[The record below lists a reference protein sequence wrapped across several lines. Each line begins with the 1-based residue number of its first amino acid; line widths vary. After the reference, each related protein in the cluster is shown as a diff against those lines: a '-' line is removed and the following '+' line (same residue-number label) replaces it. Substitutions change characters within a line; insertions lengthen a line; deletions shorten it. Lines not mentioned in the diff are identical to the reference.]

1 MNAARSRDLEAA
13 TTART
18 LRCAIYTRKS
28 SEEGLDSAF
37 NSLDAQRQAG
47 LDYIASQRS
56 QGWTPVSAAYDDG
69 GYSGGST
76 DRPALQRLLA
86 DIRAGRVDV
95 VVVYKVDRLSRS
107 LADFAKLMDLF
118 DEHRVSFVSV
128 TQQFNTTTSM
138 GRLTLNMLLSFA
150 QFEREVAGERVRDKI
165 AATFRRGVFVTGQP
179 PIGYRRSRPGEA
191 GHGERT
197 LQIVPDEAA
206 VVRAIYQGYLDLGS
220 LVGLAERVNA
230 AGHRTKR
237 WTSSRGR
244 TFGGTRFSAALLH
257 RILTNPIYL
266 GKVTH
271 TRRAGGVGV
280 GGGRAGSVHQQ
291 QSTTE
296 VHDAKHTPIVERALW
311 DAVQARMATAQRSTT
326 HRWTHTHLLKGK
338 LRTFD
343 GHAMSP
349 TSTHKKVA
357 TPRAESAP
365 DDTAPDTSHAPTRTR
380 LFRFYVSQKAIKLG
394 YAHCPIKTLNAE
406 LVDDLVR
413 AIVLDHVDRITA
425 QAMSAPRP
433 RTSTHA
439 APEPFHALRRAEPA
453 LRDHWVREM
462 IERVMI
468 APDSLAVELR
478 DDQVAACADHVN
490 TPPATTAASPASD
503 TATCLFTP
511 RLEHRPGITTLTLAI
526 AIKRYDG
533 RRLILSPDGDDL
545 LLSLRADGQPSPRP
559 ALVRAIGQAYAWH
572 AKLLRSSRNSHNTIQ
587 SLARSR
593 GVDRNGSGV
602 ASEGAGVSESH
613 IHARLT
619 LTHLGP
625 PVLRAILNGNISP
638 RVNLKD
644 LIAAAASLDWQRQAA
659 ALNLPDARQ
668 PL

>member
-1 MNAARSRDLEAA
+1 M
-13 TTART
+13 
-18 LRCAIYTRKS
+18 
-28 SEEGLDSAF
+28 
-37 NSLDAQRQAG
+37 
-47 LDYIASQRS
+47 
-56 QGWTPVSAAYDDG
+56 
-69 GYSGGST
+69 
-76 DRPALQRLLA
+76 
-86 DIRAGRVDV
+86 
-95 VVVYKVDRLSRS
+95 VVYKVDRLSRS

-197 LQIVPDEAA
+197 LQIIPEEAA

-220 LVGLAERVNA
+220 LVRLAERLNA

-244 TFGGTRFSAALLH
+244 TFGGARFSAALLH

-271 TRRAGGVGV
+271 TRRTRGRGVGV
-280 GGGRAGSVHQQ
+280 HEQ

-326 HRWTHTHLLKGK
+326 HRWTHTHLLKSK

-357 TPRAESAP
+357 TPQVDSAL
-365 DDTAPDTSHAPTRTR
+365 DDTAPETSRAPSRTR

-413 AIVLDHVDRITA
+413 AIVLDHVDHTAA
-425 QAMSAPRP
+425 QATNASRP
-433 RTSTHA
+433 RTSTHDSPA
-439 APEPFHALRRAEPA
+439 SFTALRRAEPA

-468 APDSLAVELR
+468 APDSLAVEVR
-478 DDQVAACADHVN
+478 DDQVAACVEHVN
-490 TPPATTAASPASD
+490 TTSTSTATSPASD
-503 TATCLFTP
+503 TASCLFTP
-511 RLEHRPGITTLTLAI
+511 RIEHRPGITMLALAI

-559 ALVRAIGQAYAWH
+559 VLVRAIGQAYAWH
-572 AKLLRSSRNSHNTIQ
+572 AKLLRTARNSHGTIQ

-593 GVDRNGSGV
+593 GVDGNGSGGASEWAGDGAGGV
-602 ASEGAGVSESH
+602 GGGGVGGVRRGGASEGKGDGVGGVAGVSESR

-625 PVLRAILNGNISP
+625 PVLRAILNGNLSP

-644 LIAAAASLDWQRQAA
+644 LIAAAASLDWHRQAA
-659 ALNLPDARQ
+659 ALNLPVERE
-668 PL
+668 PM